1 METEDR
7 SFTAL
12 PCKDFVE
19 ILASKAAVPGGGGA
33 SALVGSIG
41 VALGHMVGSL
51 TLGKK
56 KYAAVEENI
65 QRCQQQ
71 ANALAKRLLD
81 LMDEDARAFEPLSK
95 AYGLPHATPE
105 ETARKA
111 QVMEQALLTA
121 CGAPMEILR
130 ACAEAIDLMAE
141 YAAKGSRLALS
152 DAGAGAALL
161 KGALQAASLN
171 IYINAKSLQD
181 RTAADRL
188 TAEADRLVAEYG
200 AKADEIFS
208 AVQREIR

>member
-1 METEDR
+1 
-7 SFTAL
+7 
-12 PCKDFVE
+12 
-19 ILASKAAVPGGGGA
+19 
-33 SALVGSIG
+33 
-41 VALGHMVGSL
+41 MVGSL

-56 KYAAVEENI
+56 KYAAVEEDI
-65 QRCQQQ
+65 QRCQQK
-71 ANALAKRLLD
+71 ANFLAKRLLD

-95 AYGLPHATPE
+95 VYGLPHATPE

-181 RTAADRL
+181 RAEADRL

>member
-1 METEDR
+1 MESETR

-12 PCKDFVE
+12 PCNDFVE

-56 KYAAVEENI
+56 KYAAVEEDI
-65 QRCQQQ
+65 QRCQQK
-71 ANALAKRLLD
+71 ANFLAKRLLD

-152 DAGAGAALL
+152 
-161 KGALQAASLN
+161 GALQAASLN

-181 RTAADRL
+181 RAEADRL
-188 TAEADRLVAEYG
+188 TAKTDRLVAEYG

>member
-1 METEDR
+1 
-7 SFTAL
+7 
-12 PCKDFVE
+12 
-19 ILASKAAVPGGGGA
+19 
-33 SALVGSIG
+33 
-41 VALGHMVGSL
+41 
-51 TLGKK
+51 
-56 KYAAVEENI
+56 
-65 QRCQQQ
+65 
-71 ANALAKRLLD
+71 
-81 LMDEDARAFEPLSK
+81 MDEDARAFEPLSK
-95 AYGLPHATPE
+95 VYGLPHATPE
-105 ETARKA
+105 ETSRKA

-181 RTAADRL
+181 RAEADRL

>member
-1 METEDR
+1 MESETR

-12 PCKDFVE
+12 PCNDFVE

-56 KYAAVEENI
+56 KYAAVEEDI
-65 QRCQQQ
+65 QRCQQK
-71 ANALAKRLLD
+71 ANSLAKRLLD

-95 AYGLPHATPE
+95 VYGLPHATPE

-121 CGAPMEILR
+121 CGAPMEILH

-181 RTAADRL
+181 RAEADRL

>member
-1 METEDR
+1 MESETR

-12 PCKDFVE
+12 PCNDFVE

-56 KYAAVEENI
+56 KYAAVEEDI
-65 QRCQQQ
+65 QRCQQK
-71 ANALAKRLLD
+71 ANFLAKRLLD

-95 AYGLPHATPE
+95 VYGLPHATPE

-121 CGAPMEILR
+121 CGAPMKILR

-181 RTAADRL
+181 RVEADRL